1 VVRKIYDRFL
11 KAIRANGPVKVLP
24 QKTRIAFQV
33 RMSFAQLT
41 PRRAWVDG
49 HLVLARRVRDPLF
62 RSSQTFSP
70 RNHLH
75 TFRLCAPEDV
85 TGELEAF
92 IAEAYAVGRQDHLA
106 S

>member
-1 VVRKIYDRFL
+1 MVRKIYDRFV
-11 KAIRANGPVKVLP
+11 KAIRTNGPVKVLP

-41 PRRAWVDG
+41 PRRSWVDG
-49 HLVLARRVRDPLF
+49 HLVLARPVRDPLF
-62 RSSQTFSP
+62 LSTQTFSP

-75 TFRLCAPEDV
+75 TFRLHTPEDV
-85 TGELEAF
+85 TRELESF

-106 S
+106 